1 MLDAYKVKHR
11 TMAVGDATVFYREAG
26 LADAPG
32 VLLLHGFPSSSHI
45 FRGVMPALAEVA
57 RVVAPDMP
65 GAGFTLVPDS
75 YTYTFAN
82 QGQTIDAFIK
92 AVGLDRFFVYV
103 HDYGAPVA
111 YDLALR
117 HPDRILGLIIQNGN
131 AHEEGLGHTWD
142 DARAYMADPTP
153 ENRAKL
159 PEWLTFEGTRD
170 QHIGVGPD
178 RLKALNPPEDWHI
191 DWERLRRPGLTDIQF
206 GLFVDY
212 AWHIARFGEI
222 SAYHRKHQPPT
233 LMLWGRHDPYFEIEE
248 TLACHRELERIDIH
262 ILDGAHLLLET
273 HAPECAALMR
283 DFIANVTAGPGSGA

>member
-92 AVGLDRFFVYV
+92 AVGLDRA
-103 HDYGAPVA
+103 GTI
-111 YDLALR
+111 
-117 HPDRILGLIIQNGN
+117 RIS
-131 AHEEGLGHTWD
+131 
-142 DARAYMADPTP
+142 RS
-153 ENRAKL
+153 
-159 PEWLTFEGTRD
+159 
-170 QHIGVGPD
+170 
-178 RLKALNPPEDWHI
+178 
-191 DWERLRRPGLTDIQF
+191 RRP
-206 GLFVDY
+206 
-212 AWHIARFGEI
+212 W
-222 SAYHRKHQPPT
+222 P
-233 LMLWGRHDPYFEIEE
+233 
-248 TLACHRELERIDIH
+248 
-262 ILDGAHLLLET
+262 
-273 HAPECAALMR
+273 
-283 DFIANVTAGPGSGA
+283 VTASWSGSTSTSWTAPICCSKRMRPNVQS